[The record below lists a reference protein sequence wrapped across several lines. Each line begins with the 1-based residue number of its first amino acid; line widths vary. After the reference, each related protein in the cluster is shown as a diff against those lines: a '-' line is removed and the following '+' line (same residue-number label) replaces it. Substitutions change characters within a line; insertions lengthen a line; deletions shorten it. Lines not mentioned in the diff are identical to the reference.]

1 MNKEENRVKK
11 VFFLSHSTKDKKAV
25 EKIAELLGKEKCW
38 LYEWEVKPGE
48 SIFKFDR
55 GIADS
60 RIFVLFW
67 SKNAASSQWVEEETS
82 QARIRLSRDKGFRL
96 IVVKLDITSVPPSL
110 AYRSYIDGTKRM
122 DYIVERLQSVEK
134 DLTSE
139 EVFVGKP
146 ILKDSFQNRQGNLDK
161 LEQLTS
167 LREYSSI
174 IVLGL
179 DGMGKTSLVKRSI
192 AYLFSHLHPIWVD
205 LKIASTPLRLLAS
218 IAKPLS
224 VAIDPDYAATDPTEM
239 WHHKL
244 LPEIAQSEEMF
255 IVLDNMRPESTVLA
269 LEGRTIVNL
278 INTICKDLAELNKP
292 DNPNVIIISWGLPH
306 LDQITLARYGR
317 LELGPLDEKSMIR
330 ALRFHLSH
338 TASMEYKSEKLELLA
353 RQLKGYP
360 LAINLAAMQVA
371 ERGID
376 AVIEDTS
383 GIHRMLFDMAQEM
396 FSRLSI
402 TPEEKKP
409 LTLLA
414 TSMYPLNADHLRSIL
429 GRDWGAIIGQIA
441 ERQLLDPTSEG
452 YSLHGILCDYI
463 LESMA
468 TPEQIMEC
476 HRELGELFKNEW
488 QKASEK
494 SATSA
499 QYGSLAYFHN
509 FSAGQ
514 ESTAEI
520 IKFAY
525 LEEAKEASIELYRR
539 GQYKTAL
546 AYLENIKKIDK
557 QPDPIYDFYYALSLN
572 RIGKS
577 KKALPIMKELA
588 EKFPNVS
595 RHHHGLGTILKW
607 LHDYKGAIKSFRKA
621 IATSS
626 RGGKPTS
633 LCSLANLLCE
643 QGELKEALPLVKE
656 ALEIAPGKSFVV
668 ATASDV
674 LEKASD
680 IQGAL
685 RIIMEALKISP
696 TDTRLNHRA
705 GILLKR
711 IGRFTKAKEHL
722 EIATSDPT
730 MAFSYTALADVY
742 LQLGDINKAEKT
754 LEKFPGR
761 KGDNASYLSTKGNIL
776 RLKEKFGEAEKFL
789 EKASK
794 LEPDNPVHYGGLAQ
808 LKYAQAQQAIS
819 NDKKQITLI
828 LIDEAK
834 TFLAKGLNI
843 DRNNEV
849 LVSIQHAVDDFEL
862 KIGRK

>member
-1 MNKEENRVKK
+1 MKK
-11 VFFLSHSTKDKKAV
+11 IFFLSHSTKDKEVV
-25 EKIAELLGKEKCW
+25 ERIAESLSNERCW

-60 RIFVLFW
+60 RVFVLFW
-67 SKNAASSQWVEEETS
+67 SKNATSSQWVEEETS

-96 IVVKLDITSVPPSL
+96 IVVKLDITPLPDSL
-110 AYRSYIDGTKRM
+110 AFRSYIDGTQGI
-122 DYIVERLQSVEK
+122 DYIVKELQSIEK
-134 DLTSE
+134 DLTPE

-146 ILKDSFQNRQGNLDK
+146 LLKDSFQNRQKELDK
-161 LEQLTS
+161 LERLAF
-167 LREYSSI
+167 LEAYSGI
-174 IVLGL
+174 MVLGP
-179 DGMGKTSLVKRSI
+179 DGMGKTSLVKRAI
-192 AYLFSHLHPIWVD
+192 TLIFSNLNPIWLD
-205 LKIASTPLRLLAS
+205 LKVASTPVRLLSS

-224 VAIDPDYAATDPTEM
+224 ISIDPDYAATDPTKI

-244 LPEIAQSEEMF
+244 LPEIAQSEEIF

-269 LEGRTIVNL
+269 LEGRTIVSL
-278 INTICKDLAELNKP
+278 LSTICKDLVELDKP
-292 DNPNVIIISWGLPH
+292 ENPNVIIISWGLPH
-306 LDQITLARYGR
+306 LDQMTLAKYGR
-317 LELGPLDEKSMIR
+317 LGLGPLDEKSMIR
-330 ALRFHLSH
+330 TLRFHLSH

-360 LAINLAAMQVA
+360 LVVNLAAMQVA

-383 GIHRMLFDMAQEM
+383 GIHRMLFDIAQEM

-402 TPEEKKP
+402 TPEEKKT
-409 LTLLA
+409 LSLLA
-414 TSMYPLNADHLRSIL
+414 TSVCTLNADHLRSIL

-452 YSLHGILCDYI
+452 YSLHGILRDYI

-476 HRELGELFKNEW
+476 HGKLGKLFKTEW
-488 QKASEK
+488 QKAPEK

-509 FSAGQ
+509 FSAGK

-572 RIGKS
+572 RLERS
-577 KKALPIMKELA
+577 KEALPIMKELT

-607 LHDYKGAIKSFRKA
+607 LHDYKGAVNSFRKA

-626 RGGKPTS
+626 RGGKPTG

-674 LEKASD
+674 LEKAND
-680 IQGAL
+680 IDGAL
-685 RIIMEALKISP
+685 KIIMEALKTAP

-711 IGRFTKAKEHL
+711 IGRFTEAKEHL
-722 EIATSDPT
+722 QIAVLDPAK
-730 MAFSYTALADVY
+730 AFSHTALADVY
-742 LQLGDINKAEKT
+742 LQLGDVDEAEKT
-754 LEKFPGR
+754 LEEFPGR
-761 KGDNASYLSTKGNIL
+761 KGNNASYLSTKGNIL
-776 RLKEKFGEAEKFL
+776 RLKEEFGEAEKFL
-789 EKASK
+789 RKANK

-808 LKYAQAQQAIS
+808 LKYDQAQLAIS
-819 NDKKQITLI
+819 NGEKQIALI
-828 LIDEAK
+828 SIDEAK
-834 TFLAKGLNI
+834 TFLSKGLNL

-849 LVSIQHAVDDFEL
+849 LLSIQHVVDEFE
-862 KIGRK
+862 REVR

>member
-1 MNKEENRVKK
+1 MKK
-11 VFFLSHSTKDKKAV
+11 IFFLSHSTKDKKAV
-25 EKIAELLGKEKCW
+25 EKIADSLGKEKCW

-96 IVVKLDITSVPPSL
+96 IVVKLDITPLPDSL
-110 AYRSYIDGTKRM
+110 AFRSYIDGTQGI
-122 DYIVERLQSVEK
+122 DYIVKELQSVEK
-134 DLTSE
+134 DLTPE

-146 ILKDSFQNRQGNLDK
+146 LLKDSFQNRQQDLDK
-161 LEQLTS
+161 LERLAFS
-167 LREYSSI
+167 GAYSGI
-174 IVLGL
+174 MVLGP
-179 DGMGKTSLVKRSI
+179 DGMGKTSLVKRAMTLI
-192 AYLFSHLHPIWVD
+192 FSNLTPIWVD
-205 LKIASTPLRLLAS
+205 LKVASTPLRLLSS

-224 VAIDPDYAATDPTEM
+224 ISIDPDYAATEPTKM
-239 WHHKL
+239 WHDKL
-244 LPEIAQSEEMF
+244 LPEIAQSEEIF

-269 LEGRTIVNL
+269 LEGRTIVSL
-278 INTICKDLAELNKP
+278 LSTICKDLVELDKP
-292 DNPNVIIISWGLPH
+292 ENPNVIIISWGLPH
-306 LDQITLARYGR
+306 LDQMTLAKYGR
-317 LELGPLDEKSMIR
+317 LGLGPLDEKSMIR
-330 ALRFHLSH
+330 TLRFYLSH
-338 TASMEYKSEKLELLA
+338 TASMEYKSEKLKLLA

-360 LAINLAAMQVA
+360 LAVNLAAMQVA
-371 ERGID
+371 DRGID

-383 GIHRMLFDMAQEM
+383 GIHRMLFEMAQEM

-402 TPEEKKP
+402 IPEEKKS

-429 GRDWGAIIGQIA
+429 GRDWGAIIGRIA
-441 ERQLLDPTSEG
+441 EKQLLDPTSEG

-468 TPEQIMEC
+468 IPEQIMEC
-476 HRELGELFKNEW
+476 HRELGELFKTEW
-488 QKASEK
+488 QRAPEK

-509 FSAGQ
+509 LSGGK

-539 GQYKTAL
+539 GQYKPAL

-572 RIGKS
+572 KVGRS
-577 KKALPIMKELA
+577 EEALPIMKELT

-607 LHDYKGAIKSFRKA
+607 LHDYKGAAISFRKA

-643 QGELKEALPLVKE
+643 QGEFKEALPLVKE
-656 ALEIAPGKSFVV
+656 ALEIAPRKPFVV

-674 LEKASD
+674 LEKAND
-680 IQGAL
+680 IDGAL
-685 RIIMEALKISP
+685 KIIMEALKISP
-696 TDTRLNHRA
+696 IDARLNHRA

-711 IGRFTKAKEHL
+711 IGRFTESRKHL
-722 EIATSDPT
+722 EVAISDPALT
-730 MAFSYTALADVY
+730 FSYTALADVY
-742 LQLGDINKAEKT
+742 LKLGNVKEAEKT
-754 LEKFPGR
+754 LEKFPGGKR
-761 KGDNASYLSTKGNIL
+761 NDASYLSTKGNIL
-776 RLKEKFGEAEKFL
+776 RIKEEFKEAENL
-789 EKASK
+789 LRRANK
-794 LEPDNPVHYGGLAQ
+794 LDPKNPVHYGALAQ
-808 LKYAQAQQAIS
+808 LKYDLAQQAIS
-819 NDKKQITLI
+819 NDKKQIALI
-828 LIDEAK
+828 YIDEAK
-834 TFLAKGLNI
+834 VFLANGLNI
-843 DRNNEV
+843 NRDNDA
-849 LVSIQHAVDDFEL
+849 LLSIQHSVDEFEREV
-862 KIGRK
+862 GRK